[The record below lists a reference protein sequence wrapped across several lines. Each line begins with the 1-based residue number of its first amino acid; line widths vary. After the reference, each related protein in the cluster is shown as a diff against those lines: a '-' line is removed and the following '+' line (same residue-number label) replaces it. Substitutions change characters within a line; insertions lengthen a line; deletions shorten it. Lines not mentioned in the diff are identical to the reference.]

1 MKLRTFL
8 IVGGAVIVAMLAVSG
23 WAWPQIPTDARVPV
37 HWGFDGQPDA
47 YGPKWLGL
55 LGMPAIAAGV
65 VGLLA
70 LLPRLEPR
78 RENLERSGTAYVAIA
93 IAVVAFLGSLHVIAV
108 MAALGSE
115 INTTAV
121 VVAGS
126 GVIFIVIGNFLGKT
140 RSNWFFGIRTPW
152 TLSSERSWARTHR
165 LGGWLFVGIGL
176 AVLVTTALFEAT
188 VGLWILLGGLLAS
201 VVVLVAYSYLAWR
214 DDPARG
220 ERGVGA

>member
-1 MKLRTFL
+1 
-8 IVGGAVIVAMLAVSG
+8 VGI
-23 WAWPQIPTDARVPV
+23 I
-37 HWGFDGQPDA
+37 
-47 YGPKWLGL
+47 
-55 LGMPAIAAGV
+55 
-65 VGLLA
+65 GLLA

-78 RENLERSGTAYVAIA
+78 RENLERSRTAYVAIA
-93 IAVVAFLGSLHVIAV
+93 ITVVAFLAGLHVLAV

-121 VVAGS
+121 VVAGT

-176 AVLVTTALFEAT
+176 GVLVTTALFGAT
-188 VGLWILLGGLLAS
+188 VGLWVLLGGLLAGIVS
-201 VVVLVAYSYLAWR
+201 LAAYSYLVWR
-214 DDPARG
+214 EDPARG
-220 ERGVGA
+220 ERGAGA

>member
-8 IVGGAVIVAMLAVSG
+8 IVGGALIVAMLAVSA
-23 WAWPQIPTDARVPV
+23 WAWPQIPSDAQVPV
-37 HWGFDGQPDA
+37 HWGFDGQPDG

-55 LGMPAIAAGV
+55 LGIPAVA
-65 VGLLA
+65 VGIICLLA

-78 RENLERSGTAYVAIA
+78 RENLERSSTAYVAIA
-93 IAVVAFLGSLHVIAV
+93 IAVVAFLAGLHVLAV
-108 MAALGSE
+108 MAALGSQ

-121 VVAGS
+121 VVAGT

-176 AVLVTTALFEAT
+176 GVLVTTALFGAT
-188 VGLWILLGGLLAS
+188 VGLWILLGGLLAGI
-201 VVVLVAYSYLAWR
+201 VGLAAYSYLVWR

-220 ERGVGA
+220 ERGAGA